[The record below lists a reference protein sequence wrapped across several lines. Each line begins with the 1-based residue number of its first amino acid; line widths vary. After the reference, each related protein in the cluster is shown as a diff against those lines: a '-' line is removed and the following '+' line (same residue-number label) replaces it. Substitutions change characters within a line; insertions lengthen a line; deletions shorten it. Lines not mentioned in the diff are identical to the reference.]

1 MSCGT
6 SRGFAFRPIPEVSIW
21 SEWDDLDQN
30 TLMKDGQQND
40 NTPASSQLFPGDVV
54 FMTGACNDVFH
65 HAVYSSPF
73 DKVGVGNSRVSL
85 VFKRAQDRGG
95 KKKMHILA
103 ARIQMIMQTSK
114 SLHNKMKPEQI
125 MVNYLPYKEHIA
137 A

>member
-1 MSCGT
+1 VSCGT

-95 KKKMHILA
+95 KKGHGLA
-103 ARIQMIMQTSK
+103 GEGRRSRRGKITDASRKLS
-114 SLHNKMKPEQI
+114 SESFDF
-125 MVNYLPYKEHIA
+125 
-137 A
+137 